1 MRLYI
6 LAPSRDAKGTQLE
19 YLTKT
24 ILKGLGYQFVSTNF
38 IASGGDEIDVFA
50 KMIIPTPGNKA
61 EYPVLCECKAHDHP
75 INENDWQKFLGK
87 MFKQRSRNRMT
98 QGIMIAL
105 SDANGNVRGDFDQSK
120 YEGIQLLRGEDLIQ
134 SISKVFFLETE
145 SIAQEQVR
153 QLTNETVI
161 SVDLVLFEKEIY
173 WLFSFASG
181 QYSLFNKN
189 YLSLSG
195 ELANR
200 IIPLIAKN
208 TTFKPSSYKDVRKE
222 FELVQRRRLIHS
234 VLCWRLMKG
243 RLSFE
248 DGISDVV
255 FLTKGGV
262 KPSMKDVEEVVGTIP
277 FAHVDYPSNTAT
289 IKDPSEIDYPSFYRS
304 LLDNSIPVFLF
315 DDYYMQ
321 HIDEDL
327 INRICEI
334 QYGLVLSGD
343 DKARCLFIL
352 RHSPRALSY
361 ALTPD
366 VLLKSC
372 ILMDKQISGNTSR
385 NHFFERLSSF
395 FEADAKEGGSTI
407 VFGKAGLRDFQ
418 KSISLTLVDR
428 TGEKQV
434 ISTNQRLFYAPTENG
449 NWAIVEAVDGF
460 TGEYDPETDRVVQ
473 KKT

>member
-6 LAPSRDAKGTQLE
+6 LAPDRDAKGTQLE
-19 YLTKT
+19 YLSKI
-24 ILKGLGYQFVSTNF
+24 ILKELGYQFVSTNY
-38 IASGGDEIDVFA
+38 IASGGDEIDVYA
-50 KMIIPTPGNKA
+50 KMIIPTPGKTT

-87 MFKQRSRNRMT
+87 MFKQRSHNRLT
-98 QGIMIAL
+98 QGILIAL
-105 SDANGNVRGDFDQSK
+105 SDANGNVRGDFDQSE

-134 SISKVFFLETE
+134 SISKVFLLESE
-145 SIAQEQVR
+145 SIAKEQVQ

-189 YLSLSG
+189 YLSLPG
-195 ELANR
+195 DLADR

-208 TTFKPSSYKDVRKE
+208 TTYKSSSYKDIRKE
-222 FELVQRRRLIHS
+222 FELVQRRRLVHS

-262 KPSMKDVEEVVGTIP
+262 IPSLKDVEEVIGTIP
-277 FAHVDYPSNTAT
+277 FANVDFSSESAT

-304 LLDNSIPVFLF
+304 LLGNPIPVFLF

-327 INRICEI
+327 VNRICEI
-334 QYGLVLSGD
+334 QYGLVLDAD

-352 RHSPRALSY
+352 RHSPGALSY

-366 VLLKSC
+366 ALLKGSVFVE
-372 ILMDKQISGNTSR
+372 KQFGGSTSR
-385 NHFFERLSSF
+385 NHFFERLSAF

-460 TGEYDPETDRVVQ
+460 TGEYDAETDRVVS
-473 KKT
+473 KKE